1 MCGCYGKQGEKMD
14 PKELNQ
20 HLFSLISM
28 FASACWQQLGK
39 IPSQVDGKINRDLKS
54 AQVTIDMLLMLRDK
68 TKGNLTK
75 TEEKLLEDTISNLQ
89 MNYAD
94 EAAKGDTPK
103 TEEKS
108 KVEDKKEEVKNEE
121 KKN

>member
-1 MCGCYGKQGEKMD
+1 MD

-39 IPSQVDGKINRDLKS
+39 IPSQIDGKINKDLKS

-75 TEEKLLEDTISNLQ
+75 TEEKMLEDTISNLQ

-94 EAAKGDTPK
+94 EAAKGDAPK
-103 TEEKS
+103 TEEKP
-108 KVEDKKEEVKNEE
+108 KVEDKKEEAKSEE
-121 KKN
+121 NKK

>member
-1 MCGCYGKQGEKMD
+1 MD

-39 IPSQVDGKINRDLKS
+39 MPSQVDGKINKDLKS
-54 AQVTIDMLLMLRDK
+54 AQVTIEMLVMLKEK
-68 TKGNLTK
+68 TKNNLTK

-94 EAAKGDTPK
+94 EVSKPESAKPADTQK
-103 TEEKS
+103 TEKNTEEK
-108 KVEDKKEEVKNEE
+108 KADA
-121 KKN
+121 

>member
-1 MCGCYGKQGEKMD
+1 MD

-28 FASACWQQLGK
+28 FASACWQQMGK
-39 IPSQVDGKINRDLKS
+39 IPSQMDGKIHKDLKS
-54 AQVTIDMLLMLRDK
+54 AQVTIDMLLMLKDK

-89 MNYAD
+89 INYAD
-94 EAAKGDTPK
+94 EVANGDTPK
-103 TEEKS
+103 TEEQP
-108 KVEDKKEEVKNEE
+108 KVEEKKEEE
-121 KKN
+121 KK

>member
-1 MCGCYGKQGEKMD
+1 MD

-28 FASACWQQLGK
+28 FASACWQQMGK
-39 IPSQVDGKINRDLKS
+39 IPNPVDNKITKDLKS
-54 AQVTIDMLLMLRDK
+54 AQVTIEMLLMLRDK

-75 TEEKLLEDTISNLQ
+75 TEEKMLEDTISNLQ

-94 EAAKGDTPK
+94 EVAKTP
-103 TEEKS
+103 ENL
-108 KVEDKKEEVKNEE
+108 KK
-121 KKN
+121 